1 MMLTKA
7 EQEAAK
13 RVKRLK
19 ARAAKAERRIKRGKN
34 VEEETATLN
43 RMLTLLEVK

>member
-1 MMLTKA
+1 MNQL

-34 VEEETATLN
+34 VEQEQEIKT
-43 RMLTLLEVK
+43 RMLYLLAGK